1 MRKFLRRFFCA
12 LLSLVLVAA
21 VSTAIAVPAVIRSR
35 GDLSDYMVSEEFQES
50 IGKANAKRAKDTSA
64 RIMSANLLVHYESWG
79 GTDAHK
85 RAKMFLQVL
94 DTYRPDVVAVQE
106 MSDQWYCC
114 LMQNRGS
121 YKLLYPVRTGALVRM
136 TGLLY
141 DSDRVT
147 LLEQGDVAYDRGD
160 DARLRR
166 IVWGLFQNNQ
176 SGEKYI
182 VSSTHLDLIRSGE
195 EKAERAVMESQ
206 ADQAAAL
213 AKSLAAQYKCRYL
226 PAVTLTPWTAA
237 GTTRCMMRR
246 RFTAAWQKR
255 CRTPKP
261 WPPRPKAATTKKPL
275 PLPTTT
281 FF

>member
-114 LMQNRGS
+114 
-121 YKLLYPVRTGALVRM
+121 
-136 TGLLY
+136 
-141 DSDRVT
+141 D
-147 LLEQGDVAYDRGD
+147 
-160 DARLRR
+160 
-166 IVWGLFQNNQ
+166 
-176 SGEKYI
+176 
-182 VSSTHLDLIRSGE
+182 
-195 EKAERAVMESQ
+195 
-206 ADQAAAL
+206 
-213 AKSLAAQYKCRYL
+213 
-226 PAVTLTPWTAA
+226 
-237 GTTRCMMRR
+237 
-246 RFTAAWQKR
+246 
-255 CRTPKP
+255 
-261 WPPRPKAATTKKPL
+261 
-275 PLPTTT
+275 
-281 FF
+281 

>member
-106 MSDQWYCC
+106 MSIRD
-114 LMQNRGS
+114 RDERPVV
-121 YKLLYPVRTGALVRM
+121 LLF
-136 TGLLY
+136 
-141 DSDRVT
+141 
-147 LLEQGDVAYDRGD
+147 
-160 DARLRR
+160 DAKPGQL
-166 IVWGLFQNNQ
+166 
-176 SGEKYI
+176 
-182 VSSTHLDLIRSGE
+182 
-195 EKAERAVMESQ
+195 
-206 ADQAAAL
+206 QAAVPGA
-213 AKSLAAQYKCRYL
+213 YRC
-226 PAVTLTPWTAA
+226 A
-237 GTTRCMMRR
+237 GTHDRS
-246 RFTAAWQKR
+246 AV
-255 CRTPKP
+255 
-261 WPPRPKAATTKKPL
+261 
-275 PLPTTT
+275 
-281 FF
+281 

>member
-1 MRKFLRRFFCA
+1 M
-12 LLSLVLVAA
+12 
-21 VSTAIAVPAVIRSR
+21 
-35 GDLSDYMVSEEFQES
+35 
-50 IGKANAKRAKDTSA
+50 
-64 RIMSANLLVHYESWG
+64 
-79 GTDAHK
+79 
-85 RAKMFLQVL
+85 L

-213 AKSLAAQYKCRYL
+213 AKSLAAQYKCPVFACGDFNAMDGGGYDPVYDAPENL
-226 PAVTLTPWTAA
+226 QPPVKKDA
-237 GTTRCMMRR
+237 GHQSFGRQD
-246 RFTAAWQKR
+246 QKR
-255 CRTPKP
+255 QQQKSLCTYL
-261 WPPRPKAATTKKPL
+261 RPH
-275 PLPTTT
+275 
-281 FF
+281 FFDRHRQGAMLRDSLRWGDGRHV

>member
-147 LLEQGDVAYDRGD
+147 LLEHCVGTVPKQSVRRKIYCIFHPSGPDPQRRGKGGAGGDGKPGRPGRGTCQ
-160 DARLRR
+160 
-166 IVWGLFQNNQ
+166 IPG
-176 SGEKYI
+176 
-182 VSSTHLDLIRSGE
+182 
-195 EKAERAVMESQ
+195 
-206 ADQAAAL
+206 
-213 AKSLAAQYKCRYL
+213 
-226 PAVTLTPWTAA
+226 
-237 GTTRCMMRR
+237 GTV
-246 RFTAAWQKR
+246 
-255 CRTPKP
+255 
-261 WPPRPKAATTKKPL
+261 
-275 PLPTTT
+275 
-281 FF
+281 

>member
-166 IVWGLFQNNQ
+166 IVWGLFRNNQ

-206 ADQAAAL
+206 ANPWRH
-213 AKSLAAQYKCRYL
+213 SISVRCL
-226 PAVTLTPWTAA
+226 PAETLTLWTAA
-237 GTTRCMMRR
+237 GMTRCMMRR

-255 CRTPKP
+255 CRTQKP

-275 PLPTTT
+275 HLPTTT